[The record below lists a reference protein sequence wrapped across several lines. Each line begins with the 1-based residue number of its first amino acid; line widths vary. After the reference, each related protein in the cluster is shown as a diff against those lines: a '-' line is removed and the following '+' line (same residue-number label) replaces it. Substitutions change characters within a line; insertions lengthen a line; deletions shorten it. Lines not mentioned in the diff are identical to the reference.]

1 LAAKAIGLACSYPNP
16 SATVRVEVEAVL
28 FAGTP
33 RRGRR
38 AGGSVAMVGKGT
50 VTVPTETP
58 ADDVVDV
65 VSRLIRFD
73 TTNTGDLETTRGEA
87 ECAEWV
93 GAQLEEVGYQVE
105 YVESGAPGRTNVFA
119 WLKGADSSRGALLIH
134 GHLDVVPAEP
144 ADWSVH
150 PFSGA
155 IEDGYVWGR
164 GAVDMKDM
172 VGMMIVTARQ
182 FRRAGVVPPRDL
194 VFAFLADEESGGKYG
209 SHWLVDNRPDLFDGV
224 TEAVGEVG
232 GFSLTVPRHD
242 GGERRLYLIETAE
255 KSLNWMRLTAR
266 GRPGHGSMTHDHN
279 AVTWIAEAVARLGR
293 HQFPVVVTDSV
304 AQFLAAVGEE
314 TGHAFDIDS
323 PDLEG
328 AINKLGPIARIV
340 KATLRDTANPTML
353 KAGYKANVV
362 PATAEAVVDCRVLPG
377 RQAAFEAEVDELLGP
392 EVSREWVTNLPSY
405 ETSFDGDLVDTM
417 NAALLAVDPDA
428 RTVPYMLS
436 GGTDAKAFA
445 RLGIRCFG
453 FTPLRL
459 PPDLDFASLFHGI
472 DERVPVDAL
481 RFGTEVLT
489 HFLTHC

>member
-1 LAAKAIGLACSYPNP
+1 
-16 SATVRVEVEAVL
+16 
-28 FAGTP
+28 
-33 RRGRR
+33 
-38 AGGSVAMVGKGT
+38 MVGKVT
-50 VTVPTETP
+50 VTVATGVGPDP
-58 ADDVVDV
+58 VDAVVDV

-73 TTNTGDLETTRGEA
+73 TSNTGDLDTTKGEA
-87 ECAEWV
+87 ECARWIA
-93 GAQLEEVGYQVE
+93 AQLEDVGYQVE
-105 YVESGAPGRTNVFA
+105 YLESGAPGRGNVFA
-119 WLKGADSSRGALLIH
+119 RLAGADSSRGALLIH
-134 GHLDVVPAEP
+134 GHLDVVPAEA

-155 IEDGYVWGR
+155 VEDGYVWGR

-172 VGMMIVTARQ
+172 IGMMIVVARQ
-182 FRRAGVVPPRDL
+182 FRRAGIVPPRDL
-194 VFAFLADEESGGKYG
+194 VFAFLADEEHGGKYG
-209 SHWLVDNRPDLFDGV
+209 AQWLVDNRPDLFDSI

-232 GFSLTVPRHD
+232 GFSLTVPRRE

-255 KSLNWMRLTAR
+255 KGLQWMRLTAR
-266 GRPGHGSMTHDHN
+266 GRAGHGSMVHDHN
-279 AVTWIAEAVARLGR
+279 AVTVLAEAVARLGR
-293 HQFPVVVTDSV
+293 HRFPLVLSDTVV
-304 AQFLAAVGEE
+304 QFLAAVGEE

-328 AINKLGPIARIV
+328 TIDKLGPVARIV

-362 PATAEAVVDCRVLPG
+362 PAVAEAVVDCRVLPG
-377 RQAAFEAEVDELLGP
+377 RQAAFEAEIDELIGP
-392 EVSREWVTNLPSY
+392 DVSREWIRSLPSY
-405 ETSFDGDLVDTM
+405 ETSFDGDLVDAM
-417 NAALLAVDPDA
+417 NSALLAVDPDA

-459 PPDLDFASLFHGI
+459 PPELDFSALFHGV

-481 RFGTEVLT
+481 RFGTQVLAN
-489 HFLTHC
+489 FLTHC

>member
-1 LAAKAIGLACSYPNP
+1 
-16 SATVRVEVEAVL
+16 
-28 FAGTP
+28 
-33 RRGRR
+33 
-38 AGGSVAMVGKGT
+38 MVGRVT
-50 VTVPTETP
+50 VTVPTAVP

-65 VSRLIRFD
+65 VSTLIRFD
-73 TTNTGDLETTRGEA
+73 TTNTGELETTKGEA
-87 ECAEWV
+87 ECARWV
-93 GAQLEEVGYQVE
+93 AAQLQEVGYQVE
-105 YVESGAPGRTNVFA
+105 YVESGAPGRGNVFA
-119 WLKGADSSRGALLIH
+119 RLKGADSSRGALLIH

-172 VGMMIVTARQ
+172 VGMMIVIARQ

-194 VFAFLADEESGGKYG
+194 LFAFVADEENGGRYG
-209 SHWLVDNRPDLFDGV
+209 SQWLVDNRPDLFDGV

-232 GFSLTVPRHD
+232 GYSLTVPHRD

-255 KSLNWMRLTAR
+255 KGLHWMRLTAR
-266 GRPGHGSMTHDHN
+266 GHAGHGSMTHDHN
-279 AVTWIAEAVARLGR
+279 AVTLIAEAVARLGR
-293 HQFPVVVTDSV
+293 HQFPLVLTDSV
-304 AQFLAAVGEE
+304 VQFLATVGEE
-314 TGHAFDIDS
+314 TGYTFDTDS
-323 PDLEG
+323 PDLDG
-328 AINKLGPIARIV
+328 AIDKLGPIARVV

-377 RQAAFEAEVDELLGP
+377 RQAAFEAEVDELIGP
-392 EVSREWVTNLPSY
+392 DVTREWVTSLPSY
-405 ETSFDGDLVDTM
+405 ETSFDGDLVDVM
-417 NAALLAVDPDA
+417 NAALLAVDPEA

-459 PPDLDFASLFHGI
+459 PPELDFTALFHGV

-481 RFGTEVLT
+481 KFGTEVLA